1 MVSPSADTRL
11 ERMDYQHLEVL
22 TEEEL
27 RAEPAMKWQAYGPT
41 VLPLWV
47 ADTDFKVA
55 APITEALSAHFNSGR
70 YPYPSLELVR
80 QVRDLVAE
88 RITTGIGGFGHWEV
102 SGSQVQLFANVSQ
115 QLQFFTEALTDPGAG
130 VAVITPVYPRLLSAV
145 TSQGRELHAVP
156 LLRTGQGWA
165 LDRDLL
171 AQTLALPS
179 VQLLSLCSPNNPTG
193 HVFTSE
199 ELEFMADHA
208 LRHGVRVLSDDVHS
222 PLTQAPTQY
231 RAIAEVGPEIAAQT
245 VTLSGVGKTY
255 NLAGLGAAWAVY
267 GSAEVRGA
275 CRHLKNDIHAVP
287 AVSGLIGTAA
297 ALQHGEPWREELLHY
312 LRGNRDHL
320 ESRLA
325 AEATRVQL
333 RPVQAT
339 YLAWLDLS
347 EVPAVAE
354 AAQQVG
360 FDAAQALRQDTN
372 LVLSTGQDF
381 HHPRSAGAKWVRL
394 NFGTSRE
401 ILDQAIDRLVGWVNN

>member
-1 MVSPSADTRL
+1 MVSPGAGTKL
-11 ERMDYQHLEVL
+11 VRMDYQHLEVL
-22 TEEEL
+22 SEEEL
-27 RAEPAMKWQAYGPT
+27 RSEGAMKWQAYGPT
-41 VLPLWV
+41 ALPLWV

-55 APITEALSAHFNSGR
+55 RPITEALSAHFTSGR

-80 QVRDLVAE
+80 RVRGLIAAQ
-88 RITTGIGGFGHWEV
+88 ISAGTGGFGHWEV
-102 SGSQVQLFANVSQ
+102 SGAQVQLFANVSQ

-130 VAVITPVYPRLLSAV
+130 VAVITPVYPRLMSAV

-156 LLRTGQGWA
+156 LQRTAQGWE

-171 AQTLALPS
+171 AQTLARPE

-193 HVFTSE
+193 HVFTSA
-199 ELEFMADHA
+199 ELEFLAEQA
-208 LRHGVRVLSDDVHS
+208 LRHQVRVLSDDVHS
-222 PLTQAPTQY
+222 PLTHAPTQF
-231 RAIAEVGPEIAAQT
+231 RAISEVGPEIAAQT
-245 VTLSGVGKTY
+245 ITLSGVGKTY

-267 GSAEVRGA
+267 GSPDIRQK
-275 CRHLKNDIHAVP
+275 CRHLKNEIHAVP
-287 AVSGLIGTAA
+287 AVSGLLGTAA
-297 ALQHGEPWREELLHY
+297 ALEFAEPWREELLHY

-320 ESRLA
+320 QSRLA
-325 AEATRVQL
+325 AEAPQVQL
-333 RPVQAT
+333 RPIQAT

-360 FDAAQALRQDTN
+360 FDAAQSLRQDAN

-381 HHPRSAGAKWVRL
+381 HYPRSAGAKWVRL

-401 ILDQAIDRLVGWVNN
+401 ILDQAIDRLVGWVNS